1 MGRVIDRA
9 GIHFRML
16 NRRKGPAVRGPRA
29 QADRDL
35 YRTAMQV
42 RTFAPTRLRLYVVF
56 FSSCRGRA
64 LHANRL
70 LIWSM
75 CSYSG
80 ILSTDICRCC
90 CSQYWFFRS
99 RLFSFFSLCFL
110 YSLPTTVMHS
120 VVTRTW
126 CSLACLERILT

>member
-42 RTFAPTRLRLYVVF
+42 RTFAPTRLRLYVAF
-56 FSSCRGRA
+56 FSYCRGRA
-64 LHANRL
+64 LRANQP
-70 LIWSM
+70 IAYM
-75 CSYSG
+75 EYMYSYSG
-80 ILSTDICRCC
+80 ILSTDVLLYRCC
-90 CSQYWFFRS
+90 CSQYWFFRW

-110 YSLPTTVMHS
+110 YSLPTVMHS

-126 CSLACLERILT
+126 CS